1 MALLDV
7 GMVSGFE
14 VNEDHFELVPFFN
27 LYDILLFIPL
37 QCQV

>member
-7 GMVSGFE
+7 EMVSGFE
-14 VNEDHFELVPFFN
+14 VNEDNFELVGLFN

-37 QCQV
+37 ECQV